1 MIIAIVGSSH
11 CGTDAGYEQITTL
24 VKYYH
29 DLYPASVSFMSG
41 GARGI
46 DSMAKRVCV
55 EQGCDIVEYLPAY
68 AGWPAY
74 KERNLRIAREA
85 DKVYSFVDPLKDKSC
100 YHCRKEGKDDQH
112 QVTGG
117 CYTGAASRDY
127 EVVVIE

>member
-11 CGTDAGYEQITTL
+11 CGEDAAYKQITTL
-24 VKYYH
+24 VKSYS
-29 DLYPASVSFMSG
+29 DTEVCFMSG

-46 DSMAKRVCV
+46 DSMVKRVCD
-55 EQGCDIVEYLPAY
+55 EQGYDIIEYLPAY
-68 AGWPAY
+68 AAWPAY

-100 YHCRKEGKDDQH
+100 YHCRNEGRDDQH

-117 CYTGAASRDY
+117 CYTGRHSKDY